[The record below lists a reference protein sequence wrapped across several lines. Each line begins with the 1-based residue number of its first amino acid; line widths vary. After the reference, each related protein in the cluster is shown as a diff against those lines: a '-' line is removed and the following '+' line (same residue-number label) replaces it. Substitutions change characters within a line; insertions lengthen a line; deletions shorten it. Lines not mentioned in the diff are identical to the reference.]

1 MSRAPGRDP
10 VGEARRS
17 AASCCPE
24 ATAEDASSH
33 RIGSAGASPRRV
45 LLRAAVAAAAL
56 AAGPSPARAQA
67 WPSRPVRLV
76 VPFPPGGNADLI
88 GRWVGERLQAALG
101 QTVVVENRA
110 GAGGTI
116 GATAVAQAPGDGYT
130 LLLGATALVAITHHL
145 RRIPYDPQADLVPVC
160 SVSGAY
166 SIVAARKDL
175 PASDM
180 TELVALARREPGKLS
195 FGSAGPATST
205 HLSGEIVH
213 ANAGV
218 RIVHVPYKGSAE
230 ALADLVGGRIDLIY
244 DPVAL
249 PQIRAGN
256 LKALAVT
263 SESRHPE
270 LPAVRTLAEQGLPT
284 PRGTWFGVFAPR
296 GTPRE
301 VVERVAGALRQALA
315 EPGARDALLR
325 FSQFPEF
332 RDPAAFARAVRED
345 DAFYRELI
353 ARLGIR
359 LE

>member
-1 MSRAPGRDP
+1 M
-10 VGEARRS
+10 
-17 AASCCPE
+17 
-24 ATAEDASSH
+24 TAES
-33 RIGSAGASPRRV
+33 RRRA
-45 LLRAAVAAAAL
+45 LRT
-56 AAGPSPARAQA
+56 AAGVAGIAAGTATLGTLAPLAHAQA
-67 WPSRPVRLV
+67 WPARPVRLV
-76 VPFPPGGNADLI
+76 VPFPPGGNADQI
-88 GRWVGERLQAALG
+88 GRWVADRLQAALG
-101 QTVVVENRA
+101 QSVVVENRA

-116 GATAVAQAPGDGYT
+116 GATAVAQAAADGHT

-145 RRIPYDPQADLVPVC
+145 RRIPYDPQTDLVPVC

-166 SIVAARKDL
+166 SLVAARKDL
-175 PASDM
+175 PAGDM
-180 TELVALARREPGKLS
+180 AELIALARREPGRLS

-213 ANAGV
+213 AAAGV

-230 ALADLVGGRIDLIY
+230 ALADLIGGRIDLIY

-249 PQIRAGN
+249 PQVKAGT

-263 SESRHPE
+263 GEVRHPE
-270 LPAVRTLAEQGLPT
+270 LPAVRTLREQGIAT

-296 GTPRE
+296 GTPVE

-315 EPGARDALLR
+315 EPSAREALQR

-332 RDPAAFARAVRED
+332 RDPAAFVRTVRED

>member
-1 MSRAPGRDP
+1 MNPAGL
-10 VGEARRS
+10 ARRRAVRAVLG
-17 AASCCPE
+17 AA
-24 ATAEDASSH
+24 
-33 RIGSAGASPRRV
+33 AGAG
-45 LLRAAVAAAAL
+45 AL
-56 AAGPSPARAQA
+56 AAGAPAARAQA
-67 WPSRPVRLV
+67 WPTRTVRLV
-76 VPFPPGGNADLI
+76 VPFPPGGNADQI
-88 GRWVGERLQAALG
+88 GRWVAERLQAALG
-101 QTVVVENRA
+101 QSVVVENRA

-145 RRIPYDPQADLVPVC
+145 RRIPYDPQVDLVPVC

-166 SIVAARKDL
+166 SLVAARKDL

-180 TELVALARREPGKLS
+180 AELFSLARREPGRLN

-205 HLSGEIVH
+205 HLTGEIVH
-213 ANAGV
+213 AAAGV

-249 PQIRAGN
+249 PQVKAGAV
-256 LKALAVT
+256 KALAVT
-263 SESRHPE
+263 SRVRHPE
-270 LPAVRTLAEQGLPT
+270 LPAVRTLEEQGVAT
-284 PRGTWFGVFAPR
+284 PRGTWFGVFAPK
-296 GTPRE
+296 GTPAE

-315 EPGARDALLR
+315 EPAAREGLQR
-325 FSQFPEF
+325 FSQFPDF
-332 RDPAAFARAVRED
+332 RDPATFARTVGED
-345 DAFYRELI
+345 NAFYRELI